1 MWFFKSKPKP
11 TIEKQKNYYF
21 SDNSNY
27 NDKFQPN
34 ENELKFFDILSE
46 RTIGWNKGI
55 FRLERMGD
63 GTISVWLP
71 EGFVGKIRLCKKK
84 HWMMI
89 LKNLYDNEIVEGTVD
104 DFIKNIDAWIMYSKK
119 YL

>member
-11 TIEKQKNYYF
+11 AIIKQKNYYF
-21 SDNSNY
+21 ANNSNY
-27 NDKFQPN
+27 NDKFQLN

-104 DFIKNIDAWIMYSKK
+104 DFIKNIDAWIRYCKK